1 MYNELTEEQ
10 HRVDDI
16 VQLVRS
22 HIERL
27 EQEVGLLKE
36 DVVDI
41 RKHFWDDVTI
51 NDEHPDDI
59 LETFTSLKQQAEM
72 LSQRERG
79 HLRGYQQLAV
89 MRKLQDSCYFGRI
102 DFSEDGTSGT
112 EMIYIGLASLTDA
125 SGNEFLIYDWRA
137 PVSSLYYDY
146 PPGHAHYDTP
156 GGTIEGDIHQKR
168 QYLIRSGVIQTMF
181 DTSITIGD
189 DLLQEVL
196 GRSKDLHMKS
206 IVATIQQEQNR
217 IIRHH
222 GHRLLIVQGA
232 AGSGKTSAALQR
244 VAYLLYKH
252 REQLKADQIVLFS
265 PNSMFNSYVSSVLP
279 ELGEENMQ
287 QTTFQE
293 YLEKRLGKV
302 FDVEDPYSQLEYVLS
317 GASNQ
322 ANSNEDHEYQARL
335 ESIRFKASYTFF
347 EGIQLYTQSL
357 VSSGMKF
364 RGLRF
369 RGRIVITPQAIT
381 ERFYSYDTSIRFHN
395 RIAQLAEWV
404 MDELDVVE
412 RKERNKQWVQD
423 EIQTMSAEEYQ
434 QAYELLSK
442 RQTFSENTFNDF
454 ERENTLLS
462 RTVIRKHMKPLRN
475 MVRALRFVDMVG
487 IYKRLFSEPETLK
500 NLLGDRMEQP
510 DLWEEVCKQTVDKLE
525 QKQLAYEDA
534 TPYLLLKELIEGF
547 QTNNSIRH
555 VFIDE
560 AQDYSTFQFEFIKR
574 LFPRAQMTV
583 LGDFNQAIYAHSAE
597 RNGFDTLP
605 TLYGSDVTD
614 TIILTRSYRSTKPI
628 VEFASGLVAGGN
640 TIIPFERDGDKPAV
654 TYVEDLSTLHES
666 IIQRI
671 VALQSDG
678 YRTIAVIGKTSD
690 ECNTAFEALRSVN
703 GIQLMTKQ
711 SAEFDDGVSVIPSYL
726 AKGIEFDAVIVYN
739 ASQDIYNRESERRLF
754 YTVCTRAMHQLDIFV
769 MGTPCPFLASVDATT
784 YTSNTVAEFK

>member
-1 MYNELTEEQ
+1 MNNEIIEEQ

-16 VQLVRS
+16 VQLVRN

-89 MRKLQDSCYFGRI
+89 LRKLRDSCYFGRI
-102 DFSEDGTSGT
+102 DFTEDGASDT
-112 EMIYIGLASLTDA
+112 EIIYIGLASLTDE
-125 SGNEFLIYDWRA
+125 SGNHFLIYDWRA

-156 GGTIEGDIHQKR
+156 GGTIEGEIHQKR
-168 QYLIRSGVIQTMF
+168 QYLIRNGVIQTMF

-196 GRSKDLHMKS
+196 GRSKDLHMRS

-217 IIRHH
+217 IIRHD

-293 YLEKRLGKV
+293 YLEKRLGRA

-317 GASNQ
+317 GTDNLDPS
-322 ANSNEDHEYQARL
+322 DVHEYKARL
-335 ESIRFKASYTFF
+335 AGIRFKASYTFF
-347 EGIQLYTQSL
+347 EGIKLYTQSL
-357 VSSGMKF
+357 VSTGMIF

-369 RGRIVITPQAIT
+369 RGQVVITPQAIA
-381 ERFYSYDTSIRFHN
+381 EKFYSYNSATRFHN
-395 RIAQLAEWV
+395 RIAQVAEWV

-442 RQTFSENTFNDF
+442 RQEFSENTFNDF

-462 RTVIRKHMKPLRN
+462 RTIIRKHMKPLRN

-487 IYKRLFSEPETLK
+487 IYKRLFSQPETLM
-500 NLLGDRMEQP
+500 NLLGDRMEWSE
-510 DLWEEVCKQTVDKLE
+510 LWEEVCKQTIEKLSK
-525 QKQLAYEDA
+525 KQLSYEDA

-555 VFIDE
+555 VFVDE

-605 TLYGSDVTD
+605 TLYGADVTD
-614 TIILTRSYRSTKPI
+614 TIILTRSYRSTKQI
-628 VEFASGLVAGGN
+628 VEFASALIAGGEA
-640 TIIPFERDGDKPAV
+640 IIPFERYGEKPTV
-654 TYVEDLSTLHES
+654 TYVNNLTTMNDS
-666 IIQRI
+666 IIRRI
-671 VALQSDG
+671 AALQADG
-678 YRTIAVIGKTSD
+678 YQTIAVIGKTSD
-690 ECNTAFEALRSVN
+690 ECTAAFEALRSIE

-739 ASQDIYNRESERRLF
+739 ASLDVYHRESERRLF
-754 YTVCTRAMHQLDIFV
+754 YTVCTRAMHLLDIFV
-769 MGTPCPFLASVDATT
+769 MGDPCPFLASADEIL
-784 YTSNTVAEFK
+784 YTVQ

>member
-1 MYNELTEEQ
+1 MNAQLTQEQ
-10 HRVDDI
+10 QRVDQV
-16 VQLVRS
+16 VQLVRN
-22 HIERL
+22 HIEVV

-41 RKHFWDDVTI
+41 RKHFWDDVTL

-59 LETFTSLKQQAEM
+59 IETFTSLKQQAEM
-72 LSQRERG
+72 LSQRERS
-79 HLRGYQQLAV
+79 HRHGYQQLAV
-89 MRKLQDSCYFGRI
+89 LRKLQDSCYFGRI
-102 DFSEDGTSGT
+102 DFSEEGTSET
-112 EMIYIGLASLTDA
+112 EMIYIGLASLTDD
-125 SGNEFLIYDWRA
+125 SGNQFLIYDWRA

-146 PPGHAHYDTP
+146 PPGHAHYATP

-196 GRSKDLHMKS
+196 GHSKDLHMRS

-217 IIRHH
+217 IIRHD
-222 GHRLLIVQGA
+222 GHQLLIVQGA

-293 YLEKRLGKV
+293 YLEKRLGRV
-302 FDVEDPYSQLEYVLS
+302 FEVEDPYSQLEYVLS
-317 GASNQ
+317 GTGDEIGQS
-322 ANSNEDHEYQARL
+322 DDKEYQARL
-335 ESIRFKASYTFF
+335 ASIRFKASFTFF
-347 EGIQLYTQSL
+347 EGIKLYTESL
-357 VSSGMKF
+357 VSAGMLF

-369 RGRIVITPQAIT
+369 RGQVVITPQAIA
-381 ERFYSYDTSIRFHN
+381 ERFYAYDSAARFHN

-404 MDELDVVE
+404 MNELDVLE
-412 RKERNKQWVQD
+412 RKERTKQWVQD
-423 EIQTMSAEEYQ
+423 EIQSMSAEDYQ

-442 RQTFSENTFNDF
+442 KQQFSENTFNDF
-454 ERENTLLS
+454 ERENVLLG
-462 RTVIRKHMKPLRN
+462 RMVIRKHMKPLRN
-475 MVRALRFVDMVG
+475 MVRALRFVDMIG
-487 IYKRLFSEPETLK
+487 IYKRLFSQPATLTR
-500 NLLGDRMEQP
+500 LLGDRMEQP
-510 DLWEEVCKQTVDKLE
+510 ELWEEVCKQTVEKLE
-525 QKQLAYEDA
+525 RKELSYEDA

-555 VFIDE
+555 VFVDE

-605 TLYGSDVTD
+605 TLYGADVTE

-628 VEFASGLVAGGN
+628 VEFASGLVAGGEA
-640 TIIPFERDGDKPAV
+640 IIPFEREGDKPTV
-654 TYVEDLSTLHES
+654 TYVEDQASLHQS
-666 IIQRI
+666 MINRI
-671 VALQSDG
+671 VALQAEG
-678 YRTIAVIGKTSD
+678 YQTIAVIGKTSD
-690 ECNTAFEALRSVN
+690 ECVAAFEALQSIE

-739 ASQDIYNRESERRLF
+739 ASQDVYNRESERRLF
-754 YTVCTRAMHQLDIFV
+754 YTVCTRAMHRLDLFV
-769 MGTPCPFLASVDATT
+769 MGAPSPFLASADADT
-784 YTSNTVAEFK
+784 YTVV